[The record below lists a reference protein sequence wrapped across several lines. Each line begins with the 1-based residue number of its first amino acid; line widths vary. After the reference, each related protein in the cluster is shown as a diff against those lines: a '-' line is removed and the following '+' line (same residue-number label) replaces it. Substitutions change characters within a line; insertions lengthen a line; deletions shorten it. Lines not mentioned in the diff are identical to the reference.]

1 MGKLRVGDIVARK
14 SYGCDVFFKV
24 ADIRNNGK
32 EDIVTLKGISYRIE
46 ADAPASDLEIQS
58 EQKVAD
64 YRNKC
69 NRQVEKVIR
78 SNYPLRHK
86 GYLKKAFYR
95 DTSKEDD
102 RIFSRPVKILH
113 IDGDE
118 EYLETCLSE
127 YRKLHMDAVGKYIPE
142 KQQPA
147 AVYKLL
153 QEYKPDILV
162 LTGHDGVI
170 KGDKSYLNVTNYRNS
185 RYFIEAVKEARK
197 YENDIDSLIIFAG
210 ACQSMYSEI
219 IKAGANFASSP
230 KRVLIHALDPVLV
243 CKKISFTG
251 VDQIIS
257 PQDVAS
263 STITG
268 PDGIGGLQ
276 TRGKYRDGF
285 PKDGYKG

>member
-1 MGKLRVGDIVARK
+1 MSKLKVGDVVARK

-46 ADAPASDLEIQS
+46 ADAPESDLEIQS
-58 EQKVAD
+58 EQKVSD

-69 NRQVEKVIR
+69 NRQVERVIR
-78 SNYPLRHK
+78 NNYPLRHRS
-86 GYLKKAFYR
+86 YSKKAFYR
-95 DTSKEDD
+95 DTPKDD
-102 RIFSRPVKILH
+102 HRIFSRPGKILH
-113 IDGDE
+113 LDGDE

-127 YRKLHMDAVGKYIPE
+127 YKKLYMDAVGRYVPE
-142 KQQPA
+142 KQQPTV
-147 AVYKLL
+147 VYKLL
-153 QEYKPDILV
+153 EEHKPDILV

-197 YENDIDSLIIFAG
+197 FENDMDSLIIFAG

-243 CKKISFTG
+243 CKKISFTR

-257 PQDVAS
+257 PQEVAA

-268 PDGIGGLQ
+268 PEGIGGLQ

-285 PKDGYKG
+285 PEDGYKS

>member
-1 MGKLRVGDIVARK
+1 MGELKVGDIVARK

-24 ADIRNNGK
+24 ADIRNDGK

-46 ADAPASDLEIQS
+46 ADAPKSDLELQS
-58 EQKVAD
+58 EQKVSD

-78 SNYPLRHK
+78 SNYPLR
-86 GYLKKAFYR
+86 YRSYSKKASYR
-95 DTSKEDD
+95 DTPKDKY
-102 RIFSRPVKILH
+102 RIFSRPGKVLH

-127 YRKLHMDAVGKYIPE
+127 YRKLNIDAVGRYVPE
-142 KQQPA
+142 KQQPS

-153 QEYKPDILV
+153 EENKPDILV

-185 RYFIEAVKEARK
+185 RYFIEAVKAARK
-197 YENDIDSLIIFAG
+197 YENDMDSLIIFAG

-219 IKAGANFASSP
+219 LKAGANFASSP

-251 VDQIIS
+251 VDRIIS
-257 PQDVAS
+257 PQDVAAG
-263 STITG
+263 TITG
-268 PDGIGGLQ
+268 PEGIGGLQ

-285 PKDGYKG
+285 PEDGYK